1 MNKSL
6 QNQVIALAGTAQA
19 VYLVQQL
26 ARKGRTYP
34 DDFLT
39 SVESVLK
46 LDADTPEAIFG
57 DIQYLRTGLLVLM
70 ELLGADPGID
80 RRPARPVDRE
90 LARYF
95 GNMIFHGQA
104 VTRKEER
111 IRKIRTGVERAY
123 RQAEQLNSI
132 HPHVIATLAETYQEA
147 ISPYKPRVM
156 ILGEPYYLSNEE
168 NSRIIRALLL
178 AAARSSALWWHCG
191 GSHFR
196 LLFGRKDFQRE
207 ARTLLDSLT

>member
-1 MNKSL
+1 MKKSL
-6 QNQVIALAGTAQA
+6 QNQVIALAGVAQA
-19 VYLVQQL
+19 VYLVQQI
-26 ARKGRTYP
+26 ARKGRTHP

-39 SVESVLK
+39 CVESVLK
-46 LDADTPEAIFG
+46 LDADSPEAIFG
-57 DIQYLRTGLLVLM
+57 DLMYLRTGLLT
-70 ELLGADPGID
+70 LLNLLSAKPGADQ
-80 RRPARPVDRE
+80 E

-95 GNMIFHGQA
+95 SLMIFHGRA
-104 VTRKEER
+104 VTRKEAR

-132 HPHVIATLAETYQEA
+132 HPHVIATLAETYQAA
-147 ISPYKPRVM
+147 ISPYRPRVM
-156 ILGEPYYLSNEE
+156 VPGEEHYLSKEE

-196 LLFGRKDFQRE
+196 LLFGRASLQGE
-207 ARTLLDSLT
+207 AQALLDSFDARQG